1 MGTARTRTNRTNK
14 KLKDFTQHMHHL
26 MNKIGHHN
34 QHCSPSGNIQPKLDL
49 RNAGY
54 GFAEITLQRDMHTVR
69 ATVGN
74 VFITYTRE
82 KKPDPFVILVVDD
95 IQQQT
100 THRDNTKQAFFGE
113 TFVLPCHPG
122 SIMDVYVADKDW
134 LKDDLMFNGS
144 IPLDE
149 IPLGRTVTVHVRRE
163 PGISTNDYTI
173 HEEPTPELPLFIPPN
188 QYAEHTPLFTD
199 CTGDVSLYLYDIAP
213 TFVEPPPVVAPCD
226 DTIVVHEREE
236 PIVVHE
242 EPIVVHEEPVVVHED
257 PIVVHEELIEPEP
270 VVVHEEEPEP
280 IFVHRPEPI
289 LVHDEPEPEPIIVHE
304 EIEREPVFVEP
315 EPVFVHEE
323 PEPITVIEE
332 EPEPVFVHEDVTIVE
347 PEPLIVR
354 EEPEPIFVH
363 EEPEPI
369 TVIEEAPTTV
379 IHRTGPAVSR
389 VTTRVT
395 TIVHPPRVIEER
407 HHVLPCA
414 VY

>member
-1 MGTARTRTNRTNK
+1 MG
-14 KLKDFTQHMHHL
+14 
-26 MNKIGHHN
+26 
-34 QHCSPSGNIQPKLDL
+34 
-49 RNAGY
+49 
-54 GFAEITLQRDMHTVR
+54 
-69 ATVGN
+69 
-74 VFITYTRE
+74 
-82 KKPDPFVILVVDD
+82 VDD

-213 TFVEPPPVVAPCD
+213 TFVEPPPVVAPCE
-226 DTIVVHEREE
+226 DT
-236 PIVVHE
+236 
-242 EPIVVHEEPVVVHED
+242 
-257 PIVVHEELIEPEP
+257 IVVHEELIEPEP

-323 PEPITVIEE
+323 
-332 EPEPVFVHEDVTIVE
+332 
-347 PEPLIVR
+347 
-354 EEPEPIFVH
+354 
-363 EEPEPI
+363 
-369 TVIEEAPTTV
+369 
-379 IHRTGPAVSR
+379 
-389 VTTRVT
+389 
-395 TIVHPPRVIEER
+395 
-407 HHVLPCA
+407 
-414 VY
+414 

>member
-1 MGTARTRTNRTNK
+1 MG
-14 KLKDFTQHMHHL
+14 
-26 MNKIGHHN
+26 
-34 QHCSPSGNIQPKLDL
+34 
-49 RNAGY
+49 NAGY

-134 LKDDLMFNGS
+134 LKDYLMFNGS

-173 HEEPTPELPLFIPPN
+173 HEESTPELPLFIPPN
-188 QYAEHTPLFTD
+188 QYAEHTPLFT
-199 CTGDVSLYLYDIAP
+199 
-213 TFVEPPPVVAPCD
+213 
-226 DTIVVHEREE
+226 
-236 PIVVHE
+236 
-242 EPIVVHEEPVVVHED
+242 
-257 PIVVHEELIEPEP
+257 
-270 VVVHEEEPEP
+270 
-280 IFVHRPEPI
+280 
-289 LVHDEPEPEPIIVHE
+289 
-304 EIEREPVFVEP
+304 
-315 EPVFVHEE
+315 
-323 PEPITVIEE
+323 
-332 EPEPVFVHEDVTIVE
+332 
-347 PEPLIVR
+347 EPLIVR